1 MRLRTEKASF
11 SYDKKN
17 KSDGRYIFNDVNIS
31 LETGKVMAILG
42 PNGSGKTT
50 FLRCLMGMLRWTSGS
65 SFFDDRDTATLSS
78 KEFWSKVSYVPQQR
92 MASTSFTAFEN
103 VLLGRSGQVNF
114 FGTPKKSDI
123 EATERIMD
131 ELGIIK
137 FRNRTCDSLSGG
149 EFQMVL
155 IAKALVSEP
164 ELLILDEPESGL
176 DFRNQLIVLDTM
188 DKLKEKGISCIFN
201 THYPKHALQK
211 ADCSLI
217 LGRDKHF
224 FGKTDEIVNEETIED
239 VFGVKAVI
247 SEMQVDGEI
256 IKNIVPMYVTR

>member
-137 FRNRTCDSLSGG
+137 FGNRACDSLSGG